1 MPHTALFF
9 RQQLT
14 FSSHNDLLINTD
26 APMNVYLF
34 NSNNIA
40 SEQISA
46 LAAQYLQPQEQAILA
61 KRKQLQAK
69 QEYLA
74 SRFIIKTYASQ
85 YFGYDFDSLT
95 VLFDDKDTCLKVYQ
109 HGQAIA
115 LHSCISHSH
124 GQVLVALLVPSQ
136 QSAELQ
142 SIQLGVDLE
151 WLSTKR
157 SLEKVAKHYYH
168 SEELRAC
175 MAQAEY
181 VAEDVTEDITE
192 DVTEKKSKAMHAKAL
207 YRIWTLKEAL
217 AKAIKK
223 PIATLLRDNVFE
235 HCQSLNVRSGRY
247 EALDKEL
254 DEVQSEVESG
264 VASKTFD
271 ISIIS
276 DIELTDN
283 THIQI
288 LTNTLIDTLINTV
301 MVP

>member
-14 FSSHNDLLINTD
+14 FSSHSDLRINTD
-26 APMNVYLF
+26 APMDVYLF
-34 NSNNIA
+34 NSNTIA

-46 LAAQYLQPQEQAILA
+46 LATQYLQPQEQSILA

-85 YFGYDFDSLT
+85 YFGYDFNSLT

-109 HGQAIA
+109 NNQAIT
-115 LHSCISHSH
+115 LHACISHSH
-124 GQVLVALLVPSQ
+124 GHVIVALVPSQ
-136 QSAELQ
+136 RPVFK

-151 WLSTKR
+151 WLSNKR

-168 SEELRAC
+168 SEELHAC
-175 MAQAEY
+175 MSQTEG
-181 VAEDVTEDITE
+181 VTEQ
-192 DVTEKKSKAMHAKAL
+192 VSKEVHAKAL

-217 AKAIKK
+217 AKAIKQ
-223 PIATLLRDNVFE
+223 PIATLLRDNVFT
-235 HCQSLNVRSGRY
+235 HCQSLNVCSGRY
-247 EALDKEL
+247 ESR
-254 DEVQSEVESG
+254 DEVLGEVM
-264 VASKTFD
+264 SKRFD

-276 DIELTDN
+276 DIKLTDN

-288 LTNTLIDTLINTV
+288 LKNIVVDT
-301 MVP
+301 M

>member
-1 MPHTALFF
+1 M
-9 RQQLT
+9 
-14 FSSHNDLLINTD
+14 D
-26 APMNVYLF
+26 VYLF
-34 NSNNIA
+34 NSNTIA
-40 SEQISA
+40 SEQITA
-46 LAAQYLQPQEQAILA
+46 LAAQYLQPQEQSIFT

-95 VLFDDKDTCLKVYQ
+95 VLFDEQDTCLKVYQ

-124 GQVLVALLVPSQ
+124 GQVLIALVPAKP
-136 QSAELQ
+136 SATPELVLKPM
-142 SIQLGVDLE
+142 QLGVDLE

-175 MAQAEY
+175 LAQTEY
-181 VAEDVTEDITE
+181 VAEGVTTKINK
-192 DVTEKKSKAMHAKAL
+192 VLHAKVL

-217 AKAIKK
+217 AKAIKQ

-235 HCQSLNVRSGRY
+235 YCQSLNVRSGRY
-247 EALDKEL
+247 EALDEA
-254 DEVQSEVESG
+254 SG
-264 VASKTFD
+264 ETASKTFD

-276 DIELTDN
+276 DIELTDDI
-283 THIQI
+283 HIQI
-288 LTNTLIDTLINTV
+288 LTNTLIDTVL
-301 MVP
+301 VP

>member
-14 FSSHNDLLINTD
+14 FSSHNDLPVNAD
-26 APMNVYLF
+26 ASMDVYLF
-34 NSNNIA
+34 NSNTIV
-40 SEQISA
+40 SEQVTA
-46 LAAQYLQPQEQAILA
+46 LAAQYLQPQEQIIFA

-74 SRFIIKTYASQ
+74 SRFIIKTYVSQ

-124 GQVLVALLVPSQ
+124 GQVLVALVP
-136 QSAELQ
+136 SAELQ

-175 MAQAEY
+175 MAQTEY
-181 VAEDVTEDITE
+181 VAKGVTE
-192 DVTEKKSKAMHAKAL
+192 DVTEKKSKAVHAKAL

-217 AKAIKK
+217 AKAIKQ

-235 HCQSLNVRSGRY
+235 HCQPLNVRSGRY

-254 DEVQSEVESG
+254 DEVQSEVE
-264 VASKTFD
+264 SKTFD

-288 LTNTLIDTLINTV
+288 LTNTLVDTVLER
-301 MVP
+301 

>member
-14 FSSHNDLLINTD
+14 FSSHNDLLINAD
-26 APMNVYLF
+26 APMNVYFF

-40 SEQISA
+40 SEQITA
-46 LAAQYLQPQEQAILA
+46 LASQYLQPQERTILA

-109 HGQAIA
+109 HNKIVA

-124 GQVLVALLVPSQ
+124 GNVLVALVPSQ
-136 QSAELQ
+136 QSAFK

-168 SEELRAC
+168 REELRAC
-175 MAQAEY
+175 MSQ
-181 VAEDVTEDITE
+181 AEDVSEQI
-192 DVTEKKSKAMHAKAL
+192 SKEVHAEAL

-217 AKAIKK
+217 AKAIKQ

-235 HCQSLNVRSGRY
+235 YCQSLNVRSGRY
-247 EALDKEL
+247 EVH
-254 DEVQSEVESG
+254 DEVT
-264 VASKTFD
+264 SKTFD

-283 THIQI
+283 AHIQI
-288 LTNTLIDTLINTV
+288 LANTV
-301 MVP
+301 VDTVSCHS

>member
-9 RQQLT
+9 RRQLT
-14 FSSHNDLLINTD
+14 FSSHNDLPVNAD
-26 APMNVYLF
+26 APMDVYLF
-34 NSNNIA
+34 NSNTIA
-40 SEQISA
+40 SEQITA
-46 LAAQYLQPQEQAILA
+46 LAAQYLQPQEQSIFT

-115 LHSCISHSH
+115 LHSCISHSN
-124 GQVLVALLVPSQ
+124 GQVLVALVPNK
-136 QSAELQ
+136 QSAALQ
-142 SIQLGVDLE
+142 TIQLGVDLE

-157 SLEKVAKHYYH
+157 SLDKVAKHYYH

-175 MAQAEY
+175 IAQAENVTKG
-181 VAEDVTEDITE
+181 VAEDVTEKINK
-192 DVTEKKSKAMHAKAL
+192 VRHAKAL

-217 AKAIKK
+217 AKAIKQ

-235 HCQSLNVRSGRY
+235 YCQSLNVRSGRY
-247 EALDKEL
+247 EALGEA
-254 DEVQSEVESG
+254 SG
-264 VASKTFD
+264 EVASKTFD

-276 DIELTDN
+276 DIKLTDD

-288 LTNTLIDTLINTV
+288 LTNTLVDTVLV
-301 MVP
+301 Q

>member
-14 FSSHNDLLINTD
+14 FSSHNDLPVNAD
-26 APMNVYLF
+26 ASMDVYLF
-34 NSNNIA
+34 NSNTIV
-40 SEQISA
+40 SEQVTA
-46 LAAQYLQPQEQAILA
+46 LAAQYLQPQEQIIFA

-74 SRFIIKTYASQ
+74 SRFIIKTYVSQ

-124 GQVLVALLVPSQ
+124 GQVLVALVP
-136 QSAELQ
+136 SAELQ

-168 SEELRAC
+168 NEELRAC
-175 MAQAEY
+175 MAQTEY
-181 VAEDVTEDITE
+181 VAKGVTE
-192 DVTEKKSKAMHAKAL
+192 DVTEKKSKAVHAKAL

-217 AKAIKK
+217 AKAIKQ

-235 HCQSLNVRSGRY
+235 HCQPLNVRSGRY

-254 DEVQSEVESG
+254 DEVQSEVESKIKSE

-288 LTNTLIDTLINTV
+288 LTNTLVDTVLER
-301 MVP
+301 

>member
-14 FSSHNDLLINTD
+14 FSSHNDLPVNAD
-26 APMNVYLF
+26 APMDVYLF
-34 NSNNIA
+34 NSNTIA
-40 SEQISA
+40 SEQITA
-46 LAAQYLQPQEQAILA
+46 LAAQYLQPQEQSIFT

-115 LHSCISHSH
+115 LRSCISHSH
-124 GQVLVALLVPSQ
+124 GQVLIALVPSQ
-136 QSAELQ
+136 QSAALQ

-175 MAQAEY
+175 MAQTEY
-181 VAEDVTEDITE
+181 VAEGVTEDITE
-192 DVTEKKSKAMHAKAL
+192 DVTEKKSKAVHAKAL

-217 AKAIKK
+217 AKAIKQ

-254 DEVQSEVESG
+254 DEVPSG
-264 VASKTFD
+264 VVSKTFD

-276 DIELTDN
+276 DIELTDD

-288 LTNTLIDTLINTV
+288 LTNTLVDTVLV
-301 MVP
+301 Q